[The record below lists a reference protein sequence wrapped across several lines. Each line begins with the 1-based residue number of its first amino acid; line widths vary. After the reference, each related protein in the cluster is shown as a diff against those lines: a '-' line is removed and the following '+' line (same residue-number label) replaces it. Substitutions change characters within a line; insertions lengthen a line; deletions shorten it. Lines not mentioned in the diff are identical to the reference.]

1 MPRQPLRHVYI
12 TMQNSRRIN
21 GTSEDT
27 YNQQNTVGNVMN
39 PMLSE
44 HS

>member
-1 MPRQPLRHVYI
+1 
-12 TMQNSRRIN
+12 MQNSKRII
-21 GTSEDT
+21 GTSKDT

>member
-1 MPRQPLRHVYI
+1 
-12 TMQNSRRIN
+12 MQNLRRIT

-39 PMLSE
+39 PMQSE